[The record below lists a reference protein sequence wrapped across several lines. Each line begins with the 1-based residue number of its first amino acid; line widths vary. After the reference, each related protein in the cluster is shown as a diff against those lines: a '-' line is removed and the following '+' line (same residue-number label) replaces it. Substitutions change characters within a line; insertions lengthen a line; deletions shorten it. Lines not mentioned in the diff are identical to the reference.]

1 MEETM
6 FSDQKEI
13 IMRVVEH
20 FVRTGEATDPD
31 VKVTCLPDNKT
42 SFVEANVDGAEGGRS
57 IMLDKFSSDGHVV
70 WAGYSPRS
78 GTVYLSSVGKV

>member
-1 MEETM
+1 M

-20 FVRTGEATDPD
+20 YARTGEAVDGE

-42 SFVEANVDGAEGGRS
+42 SFVEADPGGSRS
-57 IMLDKFSSDGHVV
+57 IMLDEYKVEGRVI
-70 WAGYSPRS
+70 WAGYSPRT
-78 GTVYLSSVGKV
+78 GMVYLSSSRRS

>member
-1 MEETM
+1 M

-20 FVRTGEATDPD
+20 YAKTGNIDDIE

-42 SFVEANVDGAEGGRS
+42 SFVEENPGGSRS
-57 IMLDKFSSDGHVV
+57 IMLDEYKVDGRVI
-70 WAGYSPRS
+70 WAGYSPRT
-78 GTVYLSSVGKV
+78 GMVYLSSSRRS